1 MVEDVSH
8 KPLSN
13 MTQQEFNLKYKQYIP
28 EGWFGLE
35 FDEPKVTVFLDEI
48 MQDLIQIPGFELHQI
63 KLKFNWPRFYFS
75 TAFKNK
81 VLEFGI
87 QQDLH
92 ERINKIR
99 RGYDNFNTAKLR
111 VEANSPYNDG
121 WTREHYEKEY
131 KLNSRMDVIGQNGN
145 EGTHYEEDWM
155 DKEYKSGYE
164 ATVTSGMFWEWYP
177 NLTGVWEKDKE
188 AFVHEMKQREAKLK
202 KEL

>member
-1 MVEDVSH
+1 
-8 KPLSN
+8 
-13 MTQQEFNLKYKQYIP
+13 
-28 EGWFGLE
+28 
-35 FDEPKVTVFLDEI
+35 
-48 MQDLIQIPGFELHQI
+48 MQDLIMIPGFELHQI

-155 DKEYKSGYE
+155 DKEYKSGYQ

-177 NLTGVWEKDKE
+177 NLTGVLGEGQRGIRTRDETDRSKTKE
-188 AFVHEMKQREAKLK
+188 ISYDTNTTRESSRAVH
-202 KEL
+202 

>member
-1 MVEDVSH
+1 
-8 KPLSN
+8 
-13 MTQQEFNLKYKQYIP
+13 MTSSEFNTKYKQYIP
-28 EGWFGLE
+28 EGWYGLE

-111 VEANSPYNDG
+111 VESN
-121 WTREHYEKEY
+121 KEY
-131 KLNSRMDVIGQNGN
+131 KLDSRMDVIGQNGN

-177 NLTGVWEKDKE
+177 NLTGVWEQDKE
-188 AFVHEMKQREAKLK
+188 AFVQELKQIEERMKRDD
-202 KEL
+202 KETK